1 MSDVPPPRRP
11 APTPRTYARTHLH
24 RPPPFIERHH
34 PSFTRVHRHPR
45 PSSTSPVAWSCVRFK
60 RPTRACARALTVHAL
75 VCVTLAVM
83 VVAAAVI
90 LIHPWCVCRPR
101 CRTLAPVPRSSSSSS
116 YARASC
122 VVRRCSGT
130 PNVRTLGTDA
140 ECPNIG
146 DRRRM
151 SEHSTARHLTSACA
165 GTNTHAERHSHST
178 RQGVIACDEC
188 TPRRR

>member
-60 RPTRACARALTVHAL
+60 RPTRAFARALTVHAL
-75 VCVTLAVM
+75 VCVHTRSDGGGGGGDTNTPVVCVSSTMSHSRAGPTL
-83 VVAAAVI
+83 VVV
-90 LIHPWCVCRPR
+90 V
-101 CRTLAPVPRSSSSSS
+101 VVRSS
-116 YARASC
+116 SC

-140 ECPNIG
+140 ECPN
-146 DRRRM
+146 
-151 SEHSTARHLTSACA
+151 
-165 GTNTHAERHSHST
+165 T
-178 RQGVIACDEC
+178 RLPDI
-188 TPRRR
+188 

>member
-60 RPTRACARALTVHAL
+60 RPTRAFARALTVHAL
-75 VCVTLAVM
+75 VCVHTRSDGGGGGGDNNTPVVCVSSTMSHSRAGPTL
-83 VVAAAVI
+83 VVVVVI
-90 LIHPWCVCRPR
+90 R
-101 CRTLAPVPRSSSSSS
+101 
-116 YARASC
+116 SC
-122 VVRRCSGT
+122 VVRRASCVDALGRRMSEHWGQT

-140 ECPNIG
+140 ECPNP
-146 DRRRM
+146 RP
-151 SEHSTARHLTSACA
+151 
-165 GTNTHAERHSHST
+165 T
-178 RQGVIACDEC
+178 RPDI
-188 TPRRR
+188 